1 MVRNSEVS
9 SVGEAFSEGV
19 CKTYRSEGLC
29 ALQAMP
35 SFDFLIKKVDRT
47 IAIASNLQTS
57 LREKRLSSQFPILR
71 CVLRLPFGSVLGC
84 FLRWLGTSLPS
95 HPLSLGSKF
104 SVLNSGVSIGA
115 SFIVGKPDN
124 YAPPECKEHRLA
136 EPTTHREE
144 TSRLRTANSQFHFL
158 LTTK

>member
-1 MVRNSEVS
+1 MGR
-9 SVGEAFSEGV
+9 GEDKCLLPNLKSKIPSTLSASRSANWAVPLTSGGNLPGASYVLAV
-19 CKTYRSEGLC
+19 CNCRVPRQPYGQCLLHS
-29 ALQAMP
+29 
-35 SFDFLIKKVDRT
+35 
-47 IAIASNLQTS
+47 
-57 LREKRLSSQFPILR
+57 
-71 CVLRLPFGSVLGC
+71 PFGSVLGC